1 MVVLIDFANDKYKI
15 FLSTNM
21 TRGMIHREIC
31 NVMLIG
37 VIPHNDCE
45 INNVILKHCDYAMFR
60 YAQNCT
66 YTNCV
71 CDNLCNFNYTDTSL
85 SVYDNDVKFT
95 NKIISKRTFYNNW
108 NRITNVISQVV
119 N

>member
-1 MVVLIDFANDKYKI
+1 MITKFDLRINIIQKAKI
-15 FLSTNM
+15 NIYSAD
-21 TRGMIHREIC
+21 
-31 NVMLIG
+31 G
-37 VIPHNDCE
+37 VIPHNDCD
-45 INNVILKHCDYAMFR
+45 INNIILKRYDYAMFR

-71 CDNLCNFNYTDTSL
+71 CDNLCNFNYTYTSL

-95 NKIISKRTFYNNW
+95 SKIISKRTLNNNW
-108 NRITNVISQVV
+108 NGKINVIGQVV

>member
-1 MVVLIDFANDKYKI
+1 MAINV
-15 FLSTNM
+15 
-21 TRGMIHREIC
+21 IHHSI
-31 NVMLIG
+31 
-37 VIPHNDCE
+37 CE
-45 INNVILKHCDYAMFR
+45 INNINLKHCDYAMFR
-60 YAQNCT
+60 YVQNCT

-95 NKIISKRTFYNNW
+95 NKIISKRILNNNW
-108 NRITNVISQVV
+108 NETINVISQVV